1 MGVKGIIRSV
11 FDGILV
17 TLFFHAS
24 LGALQLP
31 HLIVPDTPISV
42 GTSFNAFI
50 EIPIPNGHYTYWQ
63 NPGEIGYPL
72 RLNWAPDSF
81 ITVSPHEWM
90 PPDLVSAAPVAYGYT
105 HSLVVRIPLF
115 VHSTASPT
123 TDYPLQVTAHWL
135 TCKADL
141 CTPHTQMLTANITLS
156 NRLTTPSPSR
166 YTQTADRFAQSLPRV
181 PIQSGK
187 YRLTTTHIW
196 IQLPH
201 TISAFQKTAFVYP
214 KSDFRWPGPFK
225 WRNGPDGTPF
235 LVTPIPDTSQSNSP
249 IPPVISAILAL
260 HSPGD
265 AKNTRDSIDIQL
277 VHTPDLA
284 LPTYPVTAG
293 LKIIVFAL
301 LGGLILNFMPCVF
314 PILSLKL
321 LELVSVPPHHAKRHA
336 LYYTAGIIA
345 SLLGLWAT
353 FLLLK
358 QLGYQL
364 GWGFHLQS
372 PLVIVILIW
381 IFSAIALY
389 FMGLLSLP
397 ERFYTFSS
405 KIDTLSYAVQSN
417 AWGYRKSF
425 LTGVLT
431 TITATPCTAPFM
443 TTALSAALLA
453 TPLLGSVI
461 FIALGIGIA
470 IPFIAIA
477 LFPKLHH
484 YLPRPG
490 AWMSR
495 LQFVLGIPIVLTVVW
510 LCYILYPQVSS
521 RLFTWVVLSI
531 IHMGVLSRLTNG
543 YRIARVYKWT
553 IAILTFIGI
562 GMIVSHLVFNPSTRP
577 VAAPPSISN
586 APEST
591 PRFTQAALDA
601 QIASGTPVF
610 VNVTAKW
617 CITCQVNEQTTL
629 GRSDIADL
637 LSSYGV
643 TQITADWTQPNPEI
657 TQFLARF
664 NRTGIPFYVLY
675 NAAGTPHIF
684 PQILSPSLMRTQI
697 QTHLSKSL

>member
-1 MGVKGIIRSV
+1 
-11 FDGILV
+11 
-17 TLFFHAS
+17 
-24 LGALQLP
+24 
-31 HLIVPDTPISV
+31 
-42 GTSFNAFI
+42 
-50 EIPIPNGHYTYWQ
+50 
-63 NPGEIGYPL
+63 
-72 RLNWAPDSF
+72 
-81 ITVSPHEWM
+81 M
-90 PPDLVSAAPVAYGYT
+90 PPNLVSTAPIAYGYT
-105 HSLVVRIPLF
+105 HSVLVRIPLS
-115 VHSTASPT
+115 VHSTAPAT
-123 TDYPLQVTAHWL
+123 TDYPLEVTAHWL

-141 CTPHTQMLTANITLS
+141 CTPHTQILTANITLS
-156 NRLTTPSPSR
+156 NHTNTAAPAPSR
-166 YTQTADRFAQSLPRV
+166 YTQIADRFSQSLPST
-181 PIQSGK
+181 PIQSVK
-187 YRLTTTHIW
+187 FRITDTHIW
-196 IQLPH
+196 IQIPH
-201 TISAFQKTAFVYP
+201 SLSTPQKTAFIYP
-214 KSDFRWPGPFK
+214 KTYFKWAGPFK
-225 WRNGPDGTPF
+225 WRNGPEGNPF
-235 LVTPIPDTSQSNSP
+235 LVTALPDNTLSDSP
-249 IPPVISAILAL
+249 IPSVISGILTL
-260 HSPGD
+260 HSSGD
-265 AKNTRDSIDIQL
+265 AKNTRNSIDIQL
-277 VHTPDLA
+277 EHAPDLA
-284 LPTYPVTAG
+284 LPTYAVPAI
-293 LKIIVFAL
+293 LKIMAFAL

-321 LELVSVPPHHAKRHA
+321 LELISIPPQHAKRHA
-336 LYYTAGIIA
+336 LYYTTGIIV
-345 SLLGLWAT
+345 SLLGLWAI
-353 FLLLK
+353 FLTLK
-358 QLGYQL
+358 QLGYQM

-397 ERFYTFSS
+397 ERLYTFSS
-405 KIDTLSYAVQSN
+405 KIDTLSYTVQSN

-453 TPLLGSVI
+453 TPLVGSVI

-495 LQFVLGIPIVLTVVW
+495 LQFILAMPIILTVVW

-521 RLFTWVVLSI
+521 RLFTWVILSI
-531 IHMGVLSRLTNG
+531 VHMGVLSRLTNG
-543 YRIARVYKWT
+543 YRIARSYKWP

-562 GMIVSHLVFNPSTRP
+562 GMIVSHLVFNTSTRP
-577 VAAPPSISN
+577 VAVPSPVSN
-586 APEST
+586 ALNGESK
-591 PRFTQAALDA
+591 PRFTLAALDA
-601 QIASGTPVF
+601 QIESGTPIF

-637 LSSYGV
+637 LSSNGIA
-643 TQITADWTQPNPEI
+643 QITADWTQPNPEI

-675 NAAGTPHIF
+675 NAQGSPHVF
-684 PQILSPSLMRTQI
+684 PQILSPSLIRTQI